1 MPWCSSASKTGT
13 EASAIPVF
21 CPMHCFQ
28 SCQEA
33 DAGHLCVCAAGGSNI
48 ERGLCSSGAI
58 PTLLSLIRRC
68 LEHPQQ
74 VSSKK
79 PSRPPRGAAAQS
91 PLLEPGVAALSNLA
105 VESAVVKDDMRE
117 AGAIG
122 TCVQLLQSDVRM
134 HLYYPQTHLPDSRSL
149 LAQSCS
155 RMGCFINPLTDASAM
170 ATSAMTSLA
179 PCCRG

>member
-1 MPWCSSASKTGT
+1 MQLTVQSWYCCQRHP
-13 EASAIPVF
+13 
-21 CPMHCFQ
+21 CFLHHPFFKI
-28 SCQEA
+28 CQEA
-33 DAGHLCVCAAGGSNI
+33 DAGHHCVCAAGGSNI
-48 ERGLCSSGAI
+48 ERGLCSAGAI

-105 VESAVVKDDMRE
+105 VESAAVKDDMRE
-117 AGAIG
+117 AGAIS

-134 HLYYPQTHLPDSRSL
+134 ILSYPQTHLPDSRSL

-155 RMGCFINPLTDASAM
+155 RMGCFIAPLIDATAVPISAW
-170 ATSAMTSLA
+170 TSLA
-179 PCCRG
+179 PCCRGQ